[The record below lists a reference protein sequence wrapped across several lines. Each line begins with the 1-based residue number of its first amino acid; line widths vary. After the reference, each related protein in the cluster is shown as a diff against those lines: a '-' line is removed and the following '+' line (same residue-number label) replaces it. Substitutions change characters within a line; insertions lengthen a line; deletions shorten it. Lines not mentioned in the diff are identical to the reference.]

1 MKAKLLTI
9 SAAVMTLLAVS
20 CQREETGFGLPA
32 GEEVTVTLSASVP
45 TGGPAVKSDTEPGN
59 GDQINRCILG
69 VYMVTDESSTELY
82 GTLEYEGVGTDGTA
96 TFEDVTLLTGYDYK
110 LVFWA
115 DNVSTTDNADL
126 TKDNHYVTTGFP
138 KVTYNTADGHQY
150 QYMSS
155 DDTRDA
161 FYGVFDLNDFSG
173 EVQDSYILTRPFG
186 QLNIFTTDYDDIKM
200 EALKPAKVQM
210 AFTSIPTSLNLLTG
224 ETTSGSVTG
233 AVSDIQTITDP
244 VVSGAKQLSFDY
256 VFAPEDQQLIIND
269 IVMSFYD
276 ANGSQLAINAYAF
289 PGLPVR
295 ANYRTNV
302 SGALLTKSSNL
313 KISIDED
320 FESPDIMHDARTIT
334 ITTTEAG
341 QLASVLEEYQDV
353 KVLKIVGPI
362 SSTDLKAIE
371 DLLEKRGGTNEEPVD
386 APLEVLDLS
395 DATGLTTNVVI
406 SPDGS
411 GSVYRNYTLKKITLP
426 EGITSI
432 GRWGFAGFCALE
444 EINIPSTVTS
454 LGHSAFRM
462 CEKLETITIPEGITS
477 IPSNCFWRCGSLREC
492 NIPESVE
499 RIESGAFS
507 FTSLEGSLV
516 FGENLEYIGG
526 SAFYRTNISS
536 IDMSKTKITSICE
549 VSGDMNAFADCS
561 NLTSLVLPNTITSIG
576 TTAFSSSPIGIIDLP
591 ASVTSLKNNAFDW
604 RGASIVISRAVTP
617 PTISSKIYASSAKTV
632 LQVPEEALSAYQAS
646 ENWNCTSFLRVEAI
660 PTE

>member
-9 SAAVMTLLAVS
+9 SAAVMALLAVS

-32 GEEVTVTLSASVP
+32 GEEVTVTISASVP
-45 TGGPAVKSDTEPGN
+45 SGGPSVKSNADPGN

-69 VYMVTDESSTELY
+69 VYMVDGENGPQLY
-82 GTLEYEGVGTDGTA
+82 GTRVYKQVTGGQA

-115 DNVSTTDNADL
+115 DNVASTTNL
-126 TKDNHYVTTGFP
+126 QTDNHYVTTDFP
-138 KVTYNTADGHQY
+138 KVTYNTTDGH

-210 AFTSIPTSLNLLTG
+210 AFTSIPTGLNLLTG